1 MAPFYCVEHFSNYS
15 IAAFAEGF
23 LVFFWPLTA
32 YPLIFFKESYEVG
45 LFFLFYP
52 KNFFLFPLGGDSMYF
67 YLLFLT
73 SVFCF
78 FPIPWIL
85 VDIRLVNIYTYIYTY
100 ILWGSQ
106 KTLPHHF
113 QLQWVTWLVTITD
126 IVIQAQTR
134 VDQVYLAF
142 SCQLEKCL

>member
-1 MAPFYCVEHFSNYS
+1 MAPLYCVEHFSNYS

-32 YPLIFFKESYEVG
+32 YPLIFFKESDEVG

-52 KNFFLFPLGGDSMYF
+52 KNFFLFPLGGDSRYF

-73 SVFCF
+73 RVFLF

-85 VDIRLVNIYTYIYTY
+85 VDIRLVYIYIYIYIYMCVCMYIYICIY
-100 ILWGSQ
+100 ILIIPKILNVFTQNLWHELDMTQSQ
-106 KTLPHHF
+106 
-113 QLQWVTWLVTITD
+113 I
-126 IVIQAQTR
+126 
-134 VDQVYLAF
+134 
-142 SCQLEKCL
+142 